1 VTSHRVLALSGGV
14 GGAKLSLGLQS
25 VLGGRSLTVV
35 VNTGD
40 DFWHLGLRI
49 CPDLDTTLYTL
60 SGIAEPTQGWG
71 RANESFAVLNELERL
86 GFESWFRLGDRDLA
100 LHLERTRR
108 WQQGESLTTITA
120 ALSQALAVPSRV
132 LPMSDSLVST
142 RLWTNQGVLD
152 FQDYFVRQRCMPQIE
167 RLEFTGA
174 ESARLSDALMDEL
187 QAHPPG
193 LIVICPSNPWLSV
206 DPILAIP
213 EMRARLRALGVP
225 IVAVSPLVDGRAVKG
240 PTDKIMRELGLKVD
254 HTAIATHYADFI
266 DGLIIDREE
275 TTSQQLGI
283 AIKVAPTLM
292 RNATDR
298 EALAQEVLAFGEQL
312 REDVALRCKGVL

>member
-1 VTSHRVLALSGGV
+1 MTSHRVLALSGGV

-40 DFWHLGLRI
+40 DFWYLGLRI

-71 RANESFAVLNELERL
+71 RANESFAVLTELERL

-120 ALSQALAVPSRV
+120 KLSQALTVPSRV

-142 RLWTNQGVLD
+142 RLWTNHGVLD
-152 FQDYFVRQRCMPQIE
+152 FQDYFVRQRCTPRIE
-167 RLEFTGA
+167 RLEFIGA
-174 ESARLSDALMDEL
+174 ESAQLSDALMDEL
-187 QAHPPG
+187 QARPPG

-213 EMRARLRALGVP
+213 QMRARLRALGVP

-240 PTDKIMRELGLKVD
+240 PTDKIMRELGLTVD
-254 HTAIATHYADFI
+254 HAAIASHYADFI

-275 TTSQQLGI
+275 IACQQLGI

-292 RNATDR
+292 RDATDR
-298 EALAQEVLAFGEQL
+298 QTLAHEVLAFGEQL
-312 REDVALRCKGVL
+312 REDVALRCKGGL